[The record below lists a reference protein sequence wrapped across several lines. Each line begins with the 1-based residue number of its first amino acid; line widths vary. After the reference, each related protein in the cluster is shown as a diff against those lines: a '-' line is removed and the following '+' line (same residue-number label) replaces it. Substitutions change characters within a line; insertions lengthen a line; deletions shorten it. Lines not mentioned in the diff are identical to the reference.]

1 MSSAEE
7 SRQAKVID
15 ELRVFIKKVLSDPTI
30 AVKSVE
36 IARKYR
42 NQPNANELIAREISA
57 NTTIRIPES
66 WSRADHMFLDILDEV
81 WMTKRRFTDLC
92 QACRTPGW
100 CCFNTASAIWSR
112 MVISSWMP
120 SSDDKSRCSFSMSAR
135 ISFVVNGLANTTRN
149 TMQGK

>member
-42 NQPNANELIAREISA
+42 NQPNSNELIAREISA

-66 WSRADHMFLDILDEV
+66 WSRADHMFLDILGEVLDDEEA
-81 WMTKRRFTDLC
+81 LY
-92 QACRTPGW
+92 
-100 CCFNTASAIWSR
+100 
-112 MVISSWMP
+112 
-120 SSDDKSRCSFSMSAR
+120 
-135 ISFVVNGLANTTRN
+135 
-149 TMQGK
+149 